1 VSSRLGWGALA
12 VLLLLAPP
20 ARSDDSLPL
29 STLEPLALSGS
40 LRAGYWSSDRDLND
54 RHNFTPM
61 SLWLKSTPDLGG
73 GWRLRA
79 EGWVDDD
86 RPLEGESPKAELR
99 EALVSW
105 HGDELDFSVGRRIV
119 AWGRADRINPT
130 DVISSRDFTR
140 LFTEDADQRRGNLM
154 ATAARSFGDL
164 TATFYWLPEHR
175 PNVYPIAAPDGV
187 TVLDQEGG
195 FDARQF
201 AVRLDQVGRGFDWS
215 ISYFDGLDRDP
226 DGRIDAIDAAGMV
239 TVRPIYRRA
248 RALGA
253 DFATTVGRF
262 GLRGE
267 VAYRQAAGHS
277 DANFFN
283 KGDVFAAVIGVDRD
297 ISDSINVNVQYLLHH
312 VIDYDDP
319 RDIPDPDL
327 RLLTEKAALV
337 DNQLTRTQQG
347 VSFRL
352 AYTGLNDTLSVE
364 LAAVGYFSDESAALR
379 PKVSYAL
386 TDALKIIGGVDLFFG
401 DSESLFGDLRKNRT
415 AYVELRY
422 GF

>member
-1 VSSRLGWGALA
+1 MSSRLGWGALA
-12 VLLLLAPP
+12 VLLLFAAP

-29 STLEPLALSGS
+29 STLDPLALSGS

-105 HGDELDFSVGRRIV
+105 HGDALDFSVGRRIV

-154 ATAARSFGDL
+154 ATAARSFSDL
-164 TATFYWLPEHR
+164 TATAYWLPELR
-175 PNVYPIAAPDGV
+175 PNVYPLAVPAGIV
-187 TVLDQEGG
+187 VLDQEGR

-201 AVRLDQVGRGFDWS
+201 ALRLDQTGGRFDWS
-215 ISYFDGLDRDP
+215 VSYFDGLDRDP
-226 DGRIDAIDAAGMV
+226 DARIDSVVAGV
-239 TVRPIYRRA
+239 ETIQPLYRRA
-248 RALGA
+248 RAIGA
-253 DFATTVGRF
+253 DFATTIDRF
-262 GLRGE
+262 GVRGE
-267 VAYRQAAGHS
+267 VVYRQGDDHS
-277 DANFFN
+277 DADTFD
-283 KGDVFAAVIGVDRD
+283 KGDALAAVIGVDRD
-297 ISDSINVNVQYLLHH
+297 LSDTVNVNVQYLVHH
-312 VIDYDDP
+312 VIEFEDP
-319 RDIPDPDL
+319 RIIPDPGV
-327 RLLTEKAALV
+327 RLLATRAALIN
-337 DNQLTRTQQG
+337 NQFTRTQQG
-347 VSFRL
+347 ASVRV
-352 AYTGLNDTLSVE
+352 AYSGLNDTLTVE
-364 LAAVGYFSDESAALR
+364 LAAVGYFTDGSAALR
-379 PKVSYAL
+379 PKVTYAL
-386 TDALKIIGGVDLFFG
+386 TDALKVIGGVDLFFG
-401 DSESLFGDLRKNRT
+401 DDETYFGQLRKNRA
-415 AYVELRY
+415 AYLELRY